1 MVARKLEKQATE
13 RQITRESYSEFEERV
28 INTFH
33 FIPIGTINN
42 LISSMSLRILKL
54 IAVKGGRI
62 KY

>member
-28 INTFH
+28 INTFYS
-33 FIPIGTINN
+33 ISTGTINK
-42 LISSMSLRILKL
+42 LISSMSSCILKF
-54 IAVKGGRI
+54 ITVKGGRI

>member
-13 RQITRESYSEFEERV
+13 RQITRDSYSEFEERV
-28 INTFH
+28 INTFYS
-33 FIPIGTINN
+33 IPIGTINK
-42 LISSMSLRILKL
+42 LISSMSSRILKL